1 MQGFVIEGF
10 PKTKQQYENI
20 KNLNLR
26 TTLTVVIDISE

>member
-1 MQGFVIEGF
+1 MQGYVIEGF